1 MPAVSKYFD
10 LVMNKI
16 SHLDRIHWVGI
27 AVEVVYVGQLV
38 KYAVSL
44 VRWAMESSP

>member
-27 AVEVVYVGQLV
+27 AVVLVVVGI
-38 KYAVSL
+38 ACM
-44 VRWAMESSP
+44 RGMNTRM